1 MAGTALRHRA
11 LPASPLMMR
20 RRWGEPRQGVGI
32 VRGSASGHEEPFRS
46 PESNDGFSRKRTGRV
61 VRIFLNSATAVT
73 MCGRNKST

>member
-32 VRGSASGHEEPFRS
+32 VRGSASGHEGRS
-46 PESNDGFSRKRTGRV
+46 PPRRLS
-61 VRIFLNSATAVT
+61 VRCSLEEEIFAGIRDNGGDAPCARS
-73 MCGRNKST
+73 